1 MRRISVVGS
10 SGSGKTTAARAIAGK
25 LGYPCLELDSVYHL
39 PDWTP
44 LPDVEFLE
52 AVGEFAARDRWVID
66 GNYTSVGVLDLVW
79 KHADTVVWIDVPK
92 RTAMRQVIWRAVTR
106 ATTGEELWNSNRE
119 RWRNLFKWRPE
130 ENIVRWTWTRFDHVR
145 EKYEKRMSDPAWGD
159 LDYIRLKSRSEIS
172 DFVASLQGTRG

>member
-1 MRRISVVGS
+1 M
-10 SGSGKTTAARAIAGK
+10 
-25 LGYPCLELDSVYHL
+25 
-39 PDWTP
+39 
-44 LPDVEFLE
+44 EFLE